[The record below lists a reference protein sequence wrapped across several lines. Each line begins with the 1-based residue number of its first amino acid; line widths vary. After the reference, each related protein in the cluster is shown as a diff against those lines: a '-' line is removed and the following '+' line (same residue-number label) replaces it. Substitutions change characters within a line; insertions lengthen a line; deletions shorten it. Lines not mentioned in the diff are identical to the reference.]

1 MVAILCKVELWERI
15 KSLARIPPIHPLTRV
30 KICRIIYHVTIY
42 QLMIIRMVSMS
53 PDPVSYLP
61 LTEPTFYIL
70 LSLAPGR
77 KHGYA
82 IMKDVRGLSRE
93 RVNLST
99 STLYTAVG
107 RLLDQELIERLDD
120 GGQDPGP
127 GLPRKSYALTDLG
140 RRVLEA
146 EMVRLQGM
154 VKEARLRLRE
164 DGA

>member
-1 MVAILCKVELWERI
+1 MSID
-15 KSLARIPPIHPLTRV
+15 PIT
-30 KICRIIYHVTIY
+30 
-42 QLMIIRMVSMS
+42 
-53 PDPVSYLP
+53 YLP

-82 IMKDVRGLSRE
+82 IMKDVKDLSRG

-107 RLLDQELIERLDD
+107 RLLDQELIERLSDEE
-120 GGQDPGP
+120 QEAGP

-146 EMVRLQGM
+146 EAVRLQGM
-154 VKEARLRLRE
+154 VKEARLRLKE
-164 DGA
+164 EGA

>member
-1 MVAILCKVELWERI
+1 MTTD
-15 KSLARIPPIHPLTRV
+15 PL
-30 KICRIIYHVTIY
+30 
-42 QLMIIRMVSMS
+42 
-53 PDPVSYLP
+53 SYLP

-70 LSLAPGR
+70 LSLAPGK

-82 IMKDVRGLSRE
+82 IMKDVKDLSRE

-120 GGQDPGP
+120 NNGEANP
-127 GLPRKSYALTDLG
+127 GLPRKSYALTELG

-146 EMVRLQGM
+146 EHVRLQGM

>member
-1 MVAILCKVELWERI
+1 MTAD
-15 KSLARIPPIHPLTRV
+15 PI
-30 KICRIIYHVTIY
+30 
-42 QLMIIRMVSMS
+42 
-53 PDPVSYLP
+53 SYLP

-70 LSLAPGR
+70 LSLAPGK

-82 IMKDVRGLSRE
+82 IMKDVKALSKE
-93 RVNLST
+93 RVNLSA

-107 RLLDQELIERLDD
+107 RLLDQELIERLSD
-120 GGQDPGP
+120 GEQDAGP

-146 EMVRLQGM
+146 EHIRLQGM

>member
-1 MVAILCKVELWERI
+1 MPAE
-15 KSLARIPPIHPLTRV
+15 PLT
-30 KICRIIYHVTIY
+30 
-42 QLMIIRMVSMS
+42 
-53 PDPVSYLP
+53 YLP

-82 IMKDVRGLSRE
+82 ILKDVKELSRE

-107 RLLDQELIERLDD
+107 RLLDQDLIERLDD
-120 GGQDPGP
+120 EDNGDSSP
-127 GLPRKSYALTDLG
+127 GLPRKSYALSELG

-146 EMVRLQGM
+146 ETVRLQGM
-154 VKEARLRLRE
+154 VKEARLRLQE
-164 DGA
+164 DGE

>member
-1 MVAILCKVELWERI
+1 MT
-15 KSLARIPPIHPLTRV
+15 SDPI
-30 KICRIIYHVTIY
+30 
-42 QLMIIRMVSMS
+42 
-53 PDPVSYLP
+53 SYLP

-70 LSLAPGR
+70 LSLAPGK

-82 IMKDVRGLSRE
+82 ILKDVRDLSRE

-107 RLLDQELIERLDD
+107 RLLDQDLIERFDD
-120 GGQDPGP
+120 EDEDPNP
-127 GLPRKSYALTDLG
+127 GLPRKSYALTELG

-146 EMVRLQGM
+146 ETVRLQGM
-154 VKEARLRLRE
+154 VREARLRLRE

>member
-1 MVAILCKVELWERI
+1 MTND
-15 KSLARIPPIHPLTRV
+15 PI
-30 KICRIIYHVTIY
+30 
-42 QLMIIRMVSMS
+42 
-53 PDPVSYLP
+53 SYLP

-82 IMKDVRGLSRE
+82 IMKDVKELSWE

-107 RLLDQELIERLDD
+107 RLLDQELIERLSDD
-120 GGQDPGP
+120 GQDAGP
-127 GLPRKSYALTDLG
+127 GLPRKSYELTDLG

-146 EMVRLQGM
+146 ESVRLQGM
-154 VKEARLRLRE
+154 VKDARLRLR
-164 DGA
+164 DGEV

>member
-1 MVAILCKVELWERI
+1 MSCNDISLNDYLETLMAVE
-15 KSLARIPPIHPLTRV
+15 PI
-30 KICRIIYHVTIY
+30 
-42 QLMIIRMVSMS
+42 
-53 PDPVSYLP
+53 SYLP

-82 IMKDVRGLSRE
+82 ILKDVRELSKD

-107 RLLDQELIERLDD
+107 RLLDQELIERRDD
-120 GGQDPGP
+120 DSDDPSP
-127 GLPRKSYALTDLG
+127 GLPRKSYALTELG

-154 VKEARLRLRE
+154 LKEARLRLRE
-164 DGA
+164 EGA

>member
-1 MVAILCKVELWERI
+1 M
-15 KSLARIPPIHPLTRV
+15 STDPL
-30 KICRIIYHVTIY
+30 
-42 QLMIIRMVSMS
+42 
-53 PDPVSYLP
+53 DYLP

-70 LSLAPGR
+70 LSLAPGK

-82 IMKDVRGLSRE
+82 IMKDVKALSKE

-107 RLLDQELIERLDD
+107 RLLDQELIERFSDD
-120 GGQDPGP
+120 EQDTSP

-146 EMVRLQGM
+146 EHVRLKGM
-154 VKEARLRLRE
+154 VQEARLRLRE
-164 DGA
+164 DKV

>member
-1 MVAILCKVELWERI
+1 MSVD
-15 KSLARIPPIHPLTRV
+15 PLT
-30 KICRIIYHVTIY
+30 
-42 QLMIIRMVSMS
+42 
-53 PDPVSYLP
+53 YLP
-61 LTEPTFYIL
+61 LTEPSFYIL

-77 KHGYA
+77 RHGYA
-82 IMKDVRGLSRE
+82 ILKDVKELSRE

-107 RLLDQELIERLDD
+107 RLLDQDLIQRLSDEVNS
-120 GGQDPGP
+120 GP
-127 GLPRKSYALTDLG
+127 GLPRKSYTLTELG

-146 EMVRLQGM
+146 EAVRLQGM

>member
-1 MVAILCKVELWERI
+1 MSVDIL
-15 KSLARIPPIHPLTRV
+15 
-30 KICRIIYHVTIY
+30 
-42 QLMIIRMVSMS
+42 
-53 PDPVSYLP
+53 SYLP

-70 LSLAPGR
+70 LSLAPGK

-82 IMKDVRGLSRE
+82 ILKDVKDLSKE

-99 STLYTAVG
+99 STLYTAIG
-107 RLLDQELIERLDD
+107 RLLDQELIERFFEEDE
-120 GGQDPGP
+120 DPGP
-127 GLPRKSYALTDLG
+127 GLPRKSYALTELG

-146 EMVRLQGM
+146 ETARLHGM

>member
-1 MVAILCKVELWERI
+1 MTDD
-15 KSLARIPPIHPLTRV
+15 PI
-30 KICRIIYHVTIY
+30 
-42 QLMIIRMVSMS
+42 
-53 PDPVSYLP
+53 SYLP

-70 LSLAPGR
+70 LSLAPGK

-82 IMKDVRGLSRE
+82 IMKDVKELSRE

-107 RLLDQELIERLDD
+107 RLLDQELIERFSD
-120 GGQDPGP
+120 GEQDTGP

-146 EMVRLQGM
+146 EHVRLQGM
-154 VKEARLRLRE
+154 IQEARLRLRE
-164 DGA
+164 DKV

>member
-1 MVAILCKVELWERI
+1 MTVD
-15 KSLARIPPIHPLTRV
+15 PI
-30 KICRIIYHVTIY
+30 
-42 QLMIIRMVSMS
+42 
-53 PDPVSYLP
+53 SYLP

-70 LSLAPGR
+70 LSLAPGKR
-77 KHGYA
+77 HGYA
-82 IMKDVRGLSRE
+82 IMKDVKDLSKE

-107 RLLDQELIERLDD
+107 RLLDQELIERLSSDE
-120 GGQDPGP
+120 QDTGP

-146 EMVRLQGM
+146 EHIRLQGM

>member
-1 MVAILCKVELWERI
+1 MPVE
-15 KSLARIPPIHPLTRV
+15 PL
-30 KICRIIYHVTIY
+30 
-42 QLMIIRMVSMS
+42 
-53 PDPVSYLP
+53 SYLP

-70 LSLAPGR
+70 LSLASGR

-82 IMKDVRGLSRE
+82 ILKDVKDLSGE

-107 RLLDQELIERLDD
+107 RLLDQDLIERLDGD
-120 GGQDPGP
+120 DDDPGP
-127 GLPRKSYALTDLG
+127 GLPRKSYALTELG

-164 DGA
+164 DGV